1 MLKFEQILDNVMQ
14 LPLEQRE
21 MLINILLHRHVEQRR
36 EEIAQSA
43 KEAISHFRAGKLK
56 PQTASSI
63 ISELRST
70 LDGTEEE

>member
-21 MLINILLHRHVEQRR
+21 MLIDILLHRHVEQRR
-36 EEIAQSA
+36 EEIAQNT
-43 KEAISHFRAGKLK
+43 KEAISDFRAGRLK
-56 PQTASSI
+56 PQSAKSI

-70 LDGTEEE
+70 LNGTEEE

>member
-1 MLKFEQILDNVMQ
+1 MLKFEQILDDVMQ

-21 MLINILLHRHVEQRR
+21 MLIDILLHRHVEQRR

-43 KEAISHFRAGKLK
+43 KEAISDFRAGRLK
-56 PQTASSI
+56 PQSAKSI